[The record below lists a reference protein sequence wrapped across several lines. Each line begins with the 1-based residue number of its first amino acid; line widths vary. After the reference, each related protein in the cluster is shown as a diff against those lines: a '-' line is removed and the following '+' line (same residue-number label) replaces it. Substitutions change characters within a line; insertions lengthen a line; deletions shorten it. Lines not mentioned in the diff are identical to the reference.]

1 MGVVFK
7 CNGNVMKIIQGK
19 MEQIQDILQ
28 ETYREGEGVLGDIQS
43 KTAWTGD
50 AQKTMEAFLDL
61 VVQYH
66 RDLGNGGSTPVA
78 EAAKALCELQD
89 NLGGFYEEWE
99 EWKDLNKIC

>member
-1 MGVVFK
+1 MGAVFE
-7 CNGNVMKIIQGK
+7 CHGSVMKNVLEK
-19 MEQIQDILQ
+19 VEQIQDILQ
-28 ETYREGEGVLGDIQS
+28 ETYSAGNSVLGDIQS

-66 RDLGNGGSTPVA
+66 GDIGNGGGTPVA
-78 EAAKALCELQD
+78 EGAEALMELQD
-89 NLGGFYEEWE
+89 HLGEFYEGWE